1 MKICPITYN
10 NIPDDIRYHLQGL
23 KKLSPKLD
31 ELLDFPFSADKQ
43 REEAIARVTKLS
55 IQGVQPKL
63 SVRFDLKS
71 KTFNMSDKGGNYI
84 LKPQSNLFNELP
96 ENEDLTMKLAAQC
109 GIDLPFH
116 GLIYCADE
124 SLSYFI
130 KRFDRITKNRKLPLE
145 DFAQLAGKT
154 RDTKYD
160 FSMEKVIKI
169 LDKFTTFPMIEKTKL
184 FRRTLFSFL
193 IGNEDMHLKNFSLIS
208 QDGKHELSPAYDL
221 VNSTLAMPN
230 ATEEIAL
237 PLNGKKNQL
246 TKKDFI
252 DYFAFNKLNLQSKI
266 IQKIVQ
272 DFQNSVPIWHD
283 LIQRSF
289 LSKEGKI
296 NYAEILNN
304 RIKRIF

>member
-1 MKICPITYN
+1 VTETY
-10 NIPDDIRYHLQGL
+10 HH
-23 KKLSPKLD
+23 KK
-31 ELLDFPFSADKQ
+31 
-43 REEAIARVTKLS
+43 T
-55 IQGVQPKL
+55 
-63 SVRFDLKS
+63 
-71 KTFNMSDKGGNYI
+71 
-84 LKPQSNLFNELP
+84 
-96 ENEDLTMKLAAQC
+96 
-109 GIDLPFH
+109 
-116 GLIYCADE
+116 
-124 SLSYFI
+124 
-130 KRFDRITKNRKLPLE
+130 
-145 DFAQLAGKT
+145 
-154 RDTKYD
+154 DTKYN

-208 QDGKHELSPAYDL
+208 QNGKHELSPAYDL

-237 PLNGKKNQL
+237 PLNGKKKQL

-252 DYFAFNKLNLQSKI
+252 DYFALKRLNLQPKI

-272 DFQNSVPIWHD
+272 DFQNSVPIWQN

-296 NYAEILNN
+296 GYTQILNE
-304 RIKRIF
+304 RIERIF